1 MTLLEELK
9 EYLRIDGDYEDTTL
23 NLFITSAQQFLQ
35 NAGVN
40 LPQSYF
46 AEEGQDDI
54 YAMHRLAIYTLA
66 AHYYENRQAVSS
78 NAQNL
83 VPYSVQ
89 TMVLQLKVGD
99 VDEPGTI

>member
-1 MTLLEELK
+1 MTLLDELK
-9 EYLRIDGDYEDTTL
+9 EYLRIDVDYEDATL
-23 NLFITSAQQFLQ
+23 NLFITSAQQFLKS
-35 NAGVN
+35 AGVN
-40 LPQSYF
+40 LPQDYF
-46 AEEGQDDI
+46 VGEGQDDI

>member
-9 EYLRIDGDYEDTTL
+9 EYLRIDGDYEDATL
-23 NLFITSAQQFLQ
+23 NLFITSAQQFLK

-99 VDEPGTI
+99 VDEPGII